1 MTANSKSDRTKKK
14 RSSKAT
20 PRQTGGAGYDFE
32 DLTAAWLMVKML
44 RGVILPGINDFGIAL
59 KWQTEALGWKQ
70 IDDLLVTCEGTEKNQ
85 LAISCKSNMQVSGSG
100 LPIDFV
106 NNAWGLWK
114 GGSPFNKKCDFMM
127 LVQKGS
133 NQNFFTA
140 WADIKSWCSES
151 DVETVLER
159 VIASQKHS
167 KIYNRVKAPEKSS
180 NYTDENTI
188 ALIRSL
194 EVIPA
199 DFHLANSEYI
209 DASLTYCR
217 DLLHDGSQDTAKELW
232 DWLLKIAKDKR
243 ISGGTL
249 QLSELW
255 QELVPIFDL
264 KNHPNYVSSWA
275 SLEAISEEYKST
287 IETNLPNGHSLTRSA
302 EEELLGYLRGN
313 PICVV
318 YGSSGSGKSAFV
330 KSSLDNKLS
339 KWKQVWLS
347 PENLAFALSER
358 TRLELGL
365 LKPLQDI
372 LAHTSQEKNVLII
385 DSAER
390 ISPDVI
396 KKVKLLISKL
406 LAFDGEQKSCVEWRV
421 IVVGQTEAWG
431 SGDLHEISGLTSIKA
446 VEITSLSPTDVREA
460 LHSST
465 HLSWLAS
472 DNEALIAL
480 GNLKTLAWV
489 MRAESA
495 FPKGGMDD
503 ISLPAIA
510 DRLWSYWT
518 KDKIKFHN
526 LLTQL
531 AEREAEFERSFPIS
545 GFDNDVGE
553 TLDEGL
559 KLKCLPLRKRKE
571 TNSIEFE
578 HDLGADWARFQRLK
592 EIKNDISSWAPYA
605 SNPLWHN
612 ALRMMGQL
620 LLREKAEQGTLWDVV
635 FEKAEKTKDENP
647 LAADILLDSLCLD
660 PFAGHYLNER
670 SDMLFADRG
679 ARLKRLL
686 RRFHHIATVSNVSSE
701 SLDIDPS
708 LKLYLEDMQRLP
720 IYGRWPQVAEFL
732 SNHKDQISNLISP
745 TVSKLCE
752 TWLTTTPL
760 YLDRETNTLM
770 PYRKGFAELA
780 LSTVRAL
787 QLEQKKGHIWLRDDS
802 DKSLYGAA
810 FAAVYDLPEEVCEW
824 ALEMVCR
831 RPCKKEITEALKVY
845 QEEKRK
851 EHTERLR
858 TDIDYR
864 ERKKR
869 LRAMPTSISS
879 HRDLPPWPL
888 GPQGRVDNTFRDYCL
903 NSNSLIGL
911 MRIRPEVASEFL
923 LALLID
929 DSPTEDYSS
938 SSLRDY
944 LGLEFTNSG
953 YPTAYWKSP
962 FFQFLQ
968 LNSTTALDTLI
979 TLVNF
984 CTDKWADN
992 YKSVYSLEFIFQDGR
1007 EKSFKGDG
1015 RVFSWSQEEST
1026 SNGQLHCALAAL
1038 EKWIYNKIDKEED
1051 IEPVI
1056 RTLLQNSNSVAIIAV
1071 LLDVGKYKPDLFTGI
1086 LEPFLGVYE
1095 LYQGDDNR
1103 VQNAGHW
1110 FDTISWVRAGEK
1122 AFEMAKEWSFAPHRK
1137 IPLRQIAVQLAINDK
1152 KTASFIKEASK
1163 SWEMSSGEEKND
1175 LEARILKAEL
1185 DPENYKPEKDQ
1196 QSGQTFLR
1204 CYYPDNLQ
1212 QDIDGFQQKNNPRL
1226 QSVTLPYECEN
1237 FLASS
1242 QNLTDEDAERLAA
1255 VLNVVSIEG
1264 DEESIFATEA
1274 AISSTLLV
1282 KAPYWLDKN
1291 PDVKSRTNEIIQN
1304 IISNIGDTLES
1315 LKAPGRF
1322 MSDRSLAFAT
1332 HVVVEKFINNSDHD
1346 EGTDASVLK
1355 ILTSGDNQA
1364 VFILMDA
1371 VYKNREKLG
1380 DRWWRLIQ
1388 ISIFWAGL
1396 NSLSPGFREDEDKSI
1411 EIRWA
1416 RWLRW
1421 LRTRDLNV
1429 SANAE
1434 AIDLIGTSIRVDR
1447 LKRARIKRLF
1457 GKDTDGRLRYYCRGF
1472 SSLETYT
1479 LDKMFSWFLNDQGH
1493 GTDDSA
1499 DVLFLTLKLWEFEA
1513 WRKQKSEETND
1524 DDNDRDSLPSDL
1536 GYSLLQ
1542 KLSKLLV
1549 AAKKD
1554 EAANIWK
1561 PILSLG
1567 VDGHHAIEHLID
1579 GWFIAAVQS
1588 KNINSISLFW
1598 RDMIEFVLP
1607 LPNWSPDKYWYKG
1620 EKLFRHLLGFNTINF
1635 LEFEGA
1641 QEIVLKN
1648 KELYERWARKH
1659 LSKEEDNVEAFA
1671 RFLSSKVGASIR
1683 YDGLLWI
1690 RDSLLPPDAL
1700 YWHRKETGSAL
1711 IDLLDVIVSNDANT
1725 ISSDSSFREALLAVA
1740 AYLAARQVP
1749 IALSLQERIRKAR

>member
-1 MTANSKSDRTKKK
+1 MQKAKTKN
-14 RSSKAT
+14 SSKPT

-44 RGVILPGINDFGIAL
+44 RGVILPGVNDFGIAL

-70 IDDLLVTCEGTEKNQ
+70 IDDLLVTCEGTEKKQ
-85 LAISCKSNMQVSGSG
+85 LAISCKSNMQISGSG

-106 NNAWGLWK
+106 NNAWSLWQEEQ
-114 GGSPFNKKCDFMM
+114 PFNKEHDCMM

-140 WADIKSWCSES
+140 WADLKSWCSES
-151 DVETVLER
+151 DVEAVLTR

-167 KIYNRVKAPEKSS
+167 KIYNRVKAPERNS
-180 NYTDENTI
+180 NYTDEDAI

-199 DFHLANSEYI
+199 DFHLATSEYEGT
-209 DASLTYCR
+209 SLTYCR
-217 DLLHDGSQDTAKELW
+217 DLLQDGSRNTAKELW
-232 DWLLKIAKDKR
+232 DWLLKKAKDKR
-243 ISGGTL
+243 IAGGTL

-255 QELVPIFDL
+255 QELVPFFDL
-264 KNHPNYVSSWA
+264 KSHPNYVPSWT
-275 SLEAISEEYKST
+275 SLDAISEEYKST
-287 IETNLPNGHSLTRSA
+287 IETSLPNGHSVIRTT
-302 EEELLGYLRGN
+302 EEDLLEYLREN

-318 YGSSGSGKSAFV
+318 YGSSGSGKSAFI
-330 KSSLDNKLS
+330 KSTLDKKYSN
-339 KWKQVWLS
+339 WKQIWLS
-347 PENLAFALSER
+347 PENLDLALNQR

-365 LKPLQDI
+365 SKPLGDI
-372 LAHTSQEKNVLII
+372 FAHTSQEKNILII

-390 ISPDVI
+390 ISPDVV
-396 KKVKLLISKL
+396 KKVKSLISKL
-406 LAFDGEQKSCVEWRV
+406 LASGGEQESCVEWRV
-421 IVVGQTEAWG
+421 IIVGQTEAWG
-431 SGDLHEISGLTSIKA
+431 SGDLYEISGSTSIKA
-446 VEITSLSPTDVREA
+446 VEISSLDSSDVRTA
-460 LHSST
+460 LHSSE

-489 MRAESA
+489 MRAEGVFSQ
-495 FPKGGMDD
+495 GGMDD

-526 LLTQL
+526 LLIQL
-531 AEREAEFERSFPIS
+531 AEREAEFERSFPLR
-545 GFDNDVGE
+545 GFDNDVSE
-553 TLDEGL
+553 ALDEGL
-559 KLKCLPLRKRKE
+559 EHLPLRKRKE

-592 EIKNDISSWAPYA
+592 EIKNDISAWAPYA

-620 LLREKAEQGTLWDVV
+620 ILREKTEQGTTWDTVY
-635 FEKAEKTKDENP
+635 EQAEKTKNENP
-647 LAADILLDSLCLD
+647 LAADILLDSLYLD
-660 PFAGHYLNER
+660 PFAAHYLNER
-670 SDMLFADRG
+670 SDMLFAEKG
-679 ARLKRLL
+679 TRLNRLL

-708 LKLYLEDMQRLP
+708 LKLYLADMQRLP
-720 IYGRWPQVAEFL
+720 IYGRWPQVAKFL
-732 SNHKDQISNLISP
+732 SGHKEQVSSLISS

-760 YLDRETNTLM
+760 YLDREANTPML
-770 PYRKGFAELA
+770 YRKEFAEIA
-780 LSTVRAL
+780 LSTVRNL
-787 QLEQKKGHIWLRDDS
+787 QLEQKKGHLWLRDS
-802 DKSLYGAA
+802 IENPLYGAA
-810 FAAVYDLPEEVCEW
+810 FAAVSDLSEEVCEW
-824 ALEMVCR
+824 ALEMACR
-831 RPCKKEITEALKVY
+831 RPCKREITEAVEAYK
-845 QEEKRK
+845 EEKRK
-851 EHTERLR
+851 EHIERSCTDKEYREKNERLR
-858 TDIDYR
+858 
-864 ERKKR
+864 
-869 LRAMPTSISS
+869 AVPTSISS

-888 GPQGRVDNTFRDYCL
+888 GPQGRVDNTFRKYCL
-903 NSNSLIGL
+903 NANSLAKL
-911 MRIRPEVASEFL
+911 MYLRPEIASELL
-923 LALLID
+923 LAMLIN
-929 DSPTEDYSS
+929 DSPTEDYLG
-938 SSLRDY
+938 SSLRDD
-944 LGLEFTNSG
+944 LGLEFCHSC

-968 LNSTTALDTLI
+968 INSTIAVDTLI

-984 CTDKWADN
+984 CTDRWADN
-992 YKSVYSLEFIFQDGR
+992 YNSAPSLEFTFQDGQ
-1007 EKSFKGDG
+1007 KNSFKGDW
-1015 RVFSWSQEEST
+1015 RVFSWSQENST

-1038 EKWIYNKIDKEED
+1038 EKWICVKIDQEED
-1051 IEPVI
+1051 VESLI
-1056 RTLLQNSNSVAIIAV
+1056 RKLLQSSNSIAIIGV
-1071 LLDVGKYKPDLFTGI
+1071 LLDVGKYKPDLCTGV
-1086 LEPFLGVYE
+1086 LQPLLGVYE
-1095 LYQGDDNR
+1095 LYQGDDSR
-1103 VQNAGHW
+1103 VQNADHW
-1110 FDTISWVRAGEK
+1110 FDAGSWARQGEK
-1122 AFEMAKEWSFAPHRK
+1122 VFDMAKEWKFAPYRK
-1137 IPLRQIAVQLAINDK
+1137 IPLRQLACQLALNDK
-1152 KTASFIKEASK
+1152 KTAAFIKKAAK
-1163 SWEMSSGEEKND
+1163 NWKTSSGEEKYD
-1175 LEARILKAEL
+1175 LEVRILKAEL
-1185 DPENYKPEKDQ
+1185 DPSNYQHVKDQ
-1196 QSGQTFLR
+1196 QSGQTFWR
-1204 CYYPDNLQ
+1204 CHYPDKLQ
-1212 QDIDGFQQKNNPRL
+1212 RDIDAFAQKNSPRL
-1226 QSVTLPYECEN
+1226 QFITLPYECEKI
-1237 FLASS
+1237 LASP
-1242 QNLTDEDAERLAA
+1242 QILTDEEAVKLAA
-1255 VLNVVSIEG
+1255 ALNVVSIE
-1264 DEESIFATEA
+1264 EEEENILATEA
-1274 AISSTLLV
+1274 AISATLLV
-1282 KAPYWLDKN
+1282 KASQWLDTK
-1291 PDVKSRTNEIIQN
+1291 PDVKSKANEIIQN

-1315 LKAPGRF
+1315 LRTPGRF
-1322 MSDRSLAFAT
+1322 TSDRSLAFAT
-1332 HVVVEKFINNSDHD
+1332 HVVVEKFISNSNHD
-1346 EGTDASVLK
+1346 KSTDASVLK
-1355 ILTSGDNQA
+1355 VLTSGDNQA
-1364 VFILMDA
+1364 VFILMDTA
-1371 VYKNREKLG
+1371 YKNREKLG
-1380 DRWWRLIQ
+1380 DRWWRIIQ
-1388 ISIFWAGL
+1388 ISIFWAAL

-1411 EIRWA
+1411 EMRWA

-1434 AIDLIGTSIRVDR
+1434 AIDLIGISIRVDR
-1447 LKRARIKRLF
+1447 LKKARIKRLF
-1457 GKDTDGRLRYYCRGF
+1457 GKDTDGRLRYYRHGF
-1472 SSLETYT
+1472 SGLETYT
-1479 LDKMFSWFLNDQGH
+1479 LDKMFSWFLNDHRH

-1499 DVLFLTLKLWEFEA
+1499 DVRFLTLKLWEFEA
-1513 WRKQKSEETND
+1513 WRKQKNEEAND

-1648 KELYERWARKH
+1648 KDLYERWARKH

-1671 RFLSSKVGASIR
+1671 RFLSSKVGAFIR

-1711 IDLLDVIVSNDANT
+1711 IDLLDVIVSNDTNT
-1725 ISSDSSFREALLAVA
+1725 ISLDSSFREALLSVA

-1749 IALSLQERIRKAR
+1749 IALSLQESIRKIR

>member
-1 MTANSKSDRTKKK
+1 MTKKQTQK
-14 RSSKAT
+14 AKTKNSSRPT

-44 RGVILPGINDFGIAL
+44 RGVILPGVNAFGIAL
-59 KWQTEALGWKQ
+59 KWQAVALGWKQ
-70 IDDLLVTCEGTEKNQ
+70 IDDLLVTSEGTEKKQ

-106 NNAWGLWK
+106 NNAWSLWQEEQ
-114 GGSPFNKKCDFMM
+114 PFNKEHDCMM

-140 WADIKSWCSES
+140 WADLKSWCSES
-151 DVETVLER
+151 DVEAVLSR
-159 VIASQKHS
+159 VTASQKHS
-167 KIYNRVKAPEKSS
+167 KIYNRVKAPERNS
-180 NYTDENTI
+180 NYTDEDAI

-199 DFHLANSEYI
+199 DFHLATSEYEGT
-209 DASLTYCR
+209 SLTHCR
-217 DLLHDGSQDTAKELW
+217 DLLQDDSRNTAKELW
-232 DWLLKIAKDKR
+232 DCLLKKAKDKR
-243 ISGGTL
+243 IAGGTL

-255 QELVPIFDL
+255 QELVPLFDL
-264 KNHPNYVSSWA
+264 KSHPNYVPSWT
-275 SLEAISEEYKST
+275 SLDMISEEYKST
-287 IETNLPNGHSLTRSA
+287 IEINLPNGHRLTRPA
-302 EEELLGYLRGN
+302 EEDLLARLKDDQT
-313 PICVV
+313 CVV
-318 YGSSGSGKSAFV
+318 YGSSGSGKSAFI
-330 KSSLDNKLS
+330 KSTLDKKLPQC
-339 KWKQVWLS
+339 KQVWLS
-347 PENLAFALSER
+347 PENLDLALSER
-358 TRLELGL
+358 TRSEVRL
-365 LKPLQDI
+365 LKPFQDI
-372 LAHTSQEKNVLII
+372 LAHTSQENNILII

-390 ISPDVI
+390 ISPSVI
-396 KKVKLLISKL
+396 KKVKSLISNL
-406 LAFDGEQKSCVEWRV
+406 LVFNGEQESCFEWR
-421 IVVGQTEAWG
+421 IIIIGQTEVWG
-431 SGDLHEISGLTSIKA
+431 SGDFHEISGRTSIQPI
-446 VEITSLSPTDVREA
+446 EISSLDPSDVRAA
-460 LHSST
+460 LHSSN

-472 DNEALIAL
+472 DDEALKAL

-489 MRAESA
+489 MRAESV
-495 FPKGGMDD
+495 FSEGRMDD

-518 KDKIKFHN
+518 DNQTKLQS
-526 LLTQL
+526 LLMKL
-531 AEREAEFERSFPIS
+531 AIREAEFERSFAVS
-545 GFDNDVGE
+545 ELEQDVVE
-553 TLDEGL
+553 ALDESPAQF
-559 KLKCLPLRKRKE
+559 PLRKNNA
-571 TNSIEFE
+571 TNRYEFE

-620 LLREKAEQGTLWDVV
+620 LLREKTEQGTTWDTVY
-635 FEKAEKTKDENP
+635 EEAEKTKEKNP
-647 LAADILLDSLCLD
+647 LAADLLLDSLCLD
-660 PFAGHYLNER
+660 PFAAHYLNER
-670 SDMLFADRG
+670 SEMLFAEKG
-679 ARLKRLL
+679 ARLNRLL

-720 IYGRWPQVAEFL
+720 IYGRWPQVAKFL
-732 SNHKDQISNLISP
+732 SDHKEQVSSLISP

-760 YLDRETNTLM
+760 YLDREANTQM
-770 PYRKGFAELA
+770 PYRKEFAELA
-780 LSTVRAL
+780 LDTVNYL
-787 QLEQKKGHIWLRDDS
+787 QLEQKKGHFWLRDDS
-802 DKSLYGAA
+802 EKPLYGAA
-810 FAAVYDLPEEVCEW
+810 FAAINDLPEEVCEW

-831 RPCKKEITEALKVY
+831 RPCKKEITEAVRVY

-851 EHTERLR
+851 EHTEKLR
-858 TDIDYR
+858 ADKDYR
-864 ERKKR
+864 ERHER
-869 LRAMPTSISS
+869 LQSMPSSISS
-879 HRDLPPWPL
+879 YRDLPPWPL
-888 GPQGRVDNTFRDYCL
+888 GPQERVDNTFRDYCL
-903 NSNSLIGL
+903 SSNSLTGL

-944 LGLEFTNSG
+944 LGLEFSDSG

-968 LNSTTALDTLI
+968 LNTTVAVNTLI

-984 CTDKWADN
+984 CTDRWADN
-992 YKSVYSLEFIFQDGR
+992 YKSVHSLELTFQDGQK
-1007 EKSFKGDG
+1007 KSFKGDG
-1015 RVFSWSQEEST
+1015 RVFSWSQKESA

-1038 EKWIYNKIDKEED
+1038 EKWIYTKIDKEED
-1051 IEPVI
+1051 VESVI
-1056 RTLLQNSNSVAIIAV
+1056 RTLLQNSNSVAIIGV
-1071 LLDVGKYKPDLFTGI
+1071 LLNVGKYKPGLFTGI
-1086 LEPFLGVYE
+1086 LQSFFGVYE
-1095 LYQGDDNR
+1095 LYQDDDNR

-1110 FDTISWVRAGEK
+1110 FNTISWVSAGEK
-1122 AFEMAKEWSFAPHRK
+1122 AVEMAKEWSFAPHRK
-1137 IPLRQIAVQLAINDK
+1137 IPLRQIAIQLAINDK

-1163 SWEMSSGEEKND
+1163 SWEMSSGEEKDD

-1204 CYYPDNLQ
+1204 CYYPDKLQ
-1212 QDIDGFQQKNNPRL
+1212 QDIEGFQKKNNPRL
-1226 QSVTLPYECEN
+1226 QAVTLPYECEN

-1255 VLNVVSIEG
+1255 ALNVVSIEE

-1315 LKAPGRF
+1315 LTAPGRF

-1332 HVVVEKFINNSDHD
+1332 HVFVEKFINNSDHD

-1364 VFILMDA
+1364 VFILMNA
-1371 VYKNREKLG
+1371 AYKNREKLG

-1421 LRTRDLNV
+1421 LRTRDFNV

-1434 AIDLIGTSIRVDR
+1434 AIDLIGISIRVDR

-1457 GKDTDGRLRYYCRGF
+1457 GKDTDGRLRYYRRGF
-1472 SSLETYT
+1472 SGLETYT

-1499 DVLFLTLKLWEFEA
+1499 DVRFLTLKLWEFEA
-1513 WRKQKSEETND
+1513 WRKQKSEEAND
-1524 DDNDRDSLPSDL
+1524 DDNDRDSLPSNL

-1549 AAKKD
+1549 AVKKD

-1648 KELYERWARKH
+1648 KDLYERWARKH

-1690 RDSLLPPDAL
+1690 KDSLLPPDAL
-1700 YWHRKETGSAL
+1700 YWHRTGTGSAL
-1711 IDLLDVIVSNDANT
+1711 IDLLDVIVSNDTNT
-1725 ISSDSSFREALLAVA
+1725 ISLDSSFREALLSVA

-1749 IALSLQERIRKAR
+1749 IALSLQESIRKIR